1 MIILQDGGDRQMLHR
16 WLGKCGL
23 VMLMLL
29 GIFMMYPLT
38 NGQAEGPKDPAPEI
52 VPKNANGLKVLFDN
66 THAQTAGAADWVI
79 DGAFSDFANGIANN
93 GYYVKEL
100 RKETPITLN
109 DLSQYDVFVIPEANI
124 PFKTSEQE
132 AMIQYVKEGGSIF
145 FISDHYNAD
154 RNKNRWD
161 SSEVMNGYRRG
172 AYENPAKGMTAEEA
186 SSKAMEG
193 VESSDWLSDHFG
205 IRFRYNAPGNINAN
219 KVVSSSE
226 SFGITEGVQ
235 TVAMHAGST
244 LAITDPSKA
253 KGIVYLP
260 EGLDAGD
267 KWNNSVD
274 QGIYFGGGE
283 EEGPYAAIS
292 KLGLG
297 KAAFIGDSSPVE
309 DITPK
314 YKREE
319 TGGTKRTYDGFK
331 EEDDATLLLNT
342 IDWLAKEES
351 YTSFEEKGIP
361 LDEPSPML
369 ETEEPANSKE
379 PQAEPWSQP
388 AKGYKWYDASTFAS
402 GSYGS
407 SENPPVQASYEL
419 IHQDILPNDDEFQ
432 LRISAK
438 GVEPNAEISGLQIGM
453 YVEGGMQ
460 VAQVKSENGT
470 WPSSYGYSTP
480 FLLKAGP
487 NGEAT
492 IDLKMRVKEGTKGDV
507 NLRLRK
513 DGENV
518 LTKSV
523 KVDDVAISPLPEE
536 NTKITTIKQ
545 ARQSKLGQMATVEGI
560 ITSQPGI
567 FGGQGFYIQ
576 DDTGGIYVF
585 QHEAD
590 YNVGDQLR
598 ITAQT
603 DVYNG
608 EFELV
613 NLASIEK
620 IGKTQVPDPKVVT
633 SLNQENQGEKVQ
645 LKEGKISNITSGQGA
660 FEFNLSHGNNI
671 TKVRV
676 DHRTGITQD
685 EFQLLYKEGDIVTI
699 NGISSIFKGTY
710 QLKLLSLD
718 AIEKVVSQDITPP
731 TIEDMGDMSVFVTG
745 EFLQEI
751 QVRDDQSGVNDVIV
765 TLNGKESNNLHLA
778 PMELPPGKYP
788 VTIRVT
794 DKAGNETSKTYE
806 LLVKLDV
813 DHLDELLEAG
823 NERGYLKNKG
833 AFVSLSKQ
841 ISNIQKAKSSYLQE
855 QKLENLLRH
864 IEKHSGKKVAEKFV
878 PYWKIID

>member
-1 MIILQDGGDRQMLHR
+1 MVHR

-100 RKETPITLN
+100 RKEAPITLD

-331 EEDDATLLLNT
+331 EADDATLLLNT

-369 ETEEPANSKE
+369 ETEVPVNSKE

-419 IHQDILPNDDEFQ
+419 IHQDILPNNDEFQ

-480 FLLKAGP
+480 FSLKAGS

-492 IDLKMRVKEGTKGDV
+492 IDLKMRVKEGIKGDV

-523 KVDDVAISPLPEE
+523 KVDDVATSPLPEE

-545 ARQSKLGQMATVEGI
+545 ARQSELDQMVTVEGI
-560 ITSQPGI
+560 VTSQPGI

-590 YNVGDQLR
+590 YNVGDHLR

-613 NLASIEK
+613 NPASIEK
-620 IGKTQVPDPKVVT
+620 IGKTQVPESKVVT

-645 LKEGKISNITSGQGA
+645 LKEGKISNVTSSQGA
-660 FEFNLSHGNNI
+660 FEFDLIHENNI

-676 DHRTGITQD
+676 DHRTEITQD
-685 EFQLLYKEGDIVTI
+685 EFHLLYKEGDIVTI
-699 NGISSIFKGTY
+699 NGISSNFKGTY

-718 AIEKVVSQDITPP
+718 DLEKVISQDITPP
-731 TIEDMGDMSVFVTG
+731 TIEDMSDMSVFVTG

-751 QVRDDQSGVNDVIV
+751 QVRDDQSGVNDIIV

-794 DKAGNETSKTYE
+794 DKAGNETSKTYD

-855 QKLENLLRH
+855 QKLEKLLCH
-864 IEKHSGKKVAEKFV
+864 IEKQNGKKVAEEFV
-878 PYWKIID
+878 SYWKIIE

>member
-480 FLLKAGP
+480 FSLKAGP

-645 LKEGKISNITSGQGA
+645 LKEGKISNITSVQGA
-660 FEFNLSHGNNI
+660 FEFDLSHGNNI

-731 TIEDMGDMSVFVTG
+731 TIEDMGNMSVFVTG

>member
-1 MIILQDGGDRQMLHR
+1 MVHR
-16 WLGKCGL
+16 WLGKCDL

-100 RKETPITLN
+100 RKEAPITLD
-109 DLSQYDVFVIPEANI
+109 DLSQYDVFVIPEANT

-172 AYENPAKGMTAEEA
+172 AYENPAKGMTVEEA
-186 SSKAMEG
+186 SSKVMKG

-331 EEDDATLLLNT
+331 EADDATLLLNT

-369 ETEEPANSKE
+369 ETEVPANSKE

-407 SENPPVQASYEL
+407 SENPPVQSSYEL
-419 IHQDILPNDDEFQ
+419 IHQDILPNNDEFQ

-480 FLLKAGP
+480 FSLKAGS

-492 IDLKMRVKEGTKGDV
+492 IDLKMRVKEGIKGDV

-523 KVDDVAISPLPEE
+523 KVDDVATSPLPEE

-545 ARQSKLGQMATVEGI
+545 ARQSELGQMVTVEGI
-560 ITSQPGI
+560 VTSQPGI

-603 DVYNG
+603 EVYNG

-613 NLASIEK
+613 NPASIEK
-620 IGKTQVPDPKVVT
+620 IGKTQVPESKVVT

-645 LKEGKISNITSGQGA
+645 LKEGKISNVTSSQGA
-660 FEFNLSHGNNI
+660 FEFDLIHENNI

-676 DHRTGITQD
+676 DHRTEITQD
-685 EFQLLYKEGDIVTI
+685 EFHLLYKEGDIVTI
-699 NGISSIFKGTY
+699 NGISSNFKGTY

-718 AIEKVVSQDITPP
+718 DLEKVISQDITPP
-731 TIEDMGDMSVFVTG
+731 TIEDMSDMSVFVTG

-751 QVRDDQSGVNDVIV
+751 QVRDDQSGVNDIIV

-794 DKAGNETSKTYE
+794 DKAGNETSKTYD

-855 QKLENLLRH
+855 QKLEKLLRH
-864 IEKHSGKKVAEKFV
+864 IEKQNGKKVAEEFV
-878 PYWKIID
+878 SYWKIIE

>member
-1 MIILQDGGDRQMLHR
+1 MLHR

-613 NLASIEK
+613 NLASIET

>member
-351 YTSFEEKGIP
+351 YTSFEAKGIP

-480 FLLKAGP
+480 FSLKAGP

-660 FEFNLSHGNNI
+660 FEFDLSHGNNI

-788 VTIRVT
+788 VAIRVT

-806 LLVKLDV
+806 LIVKLDV

-878 PYWKIID
+878 PHWKIID

>member
-1 MIILQDGGDRQMLHR
+1 MLHR

>member
-1 MIILQDGGDRQMLHR
+1 MLHR

-480 FLLKAGP
+480 FSLKAGP

-645 LKEGKISNITSGQGA
+645 LKEGKISNITSVQGA
-660 FEFNLSHGNNI
+660 FEFDLSHGNNI

-731 TIEDMGDMSVFVTG
+731 TIEDMGNMSVFVTG

>member
-1 MIILQDGGDRQMLHR
+1 MLHR

-29 GIFMMYPLT
+29 GIFTMYPLT

-100 RKETPITLN
+100 RKETPITLD

-419 IHQDILPNDDEFQ
+419 IHQDILPNNDEFQ

-460 VAQVKSENGT
+460 VAQVKSENGI

-480 FLLKAGP
+480 FSLKAGP

-523 KVDDVAISPLPEE
+523 KVDDVAIPPLPEE

-545 ARQSKLGQMATVEGI
+545 ARQSELGQMVTVEGI
-560 ITSQPGI
+560 VTSQPGI

-613 NLASIEK
+613 NPASIEK
-620 IGKTQVPDPKVVT
+620 MGKTQVPEPKVVT
-633 SLNQENQGEKVQ
+633 SLNQENQGEKVR

-660 FEFNLSHGNNI
+660 FEFDLSHENDI

-685 EFQLLYKEGDIVTI
+685 EFHLLYKEGDIVTI
-699 NGISSIFKGTY
+699 NGISSNFKGTY

-731 TIEDMGDMSVFVTG
+731 TIEDMSDMSVFVTD

-778 PMELPPGKYP
+778 PMELAPGKYP

-823 NERGYLKNKG
+823 NEREYLKNKG

-855 QKLENLLRH
+855 QKLEKLLRH
-864 IEKHSGKKVAEKFV
+864 IDKQSGKKVAEEFV
-878 PYWKIID
+878 PYWKIIE